1 MEDTKKD
8 SIRLQEC
15 LDYFRKRPAFRKL
28 FEGLREKYASLGYLG
43 GTVILDNLT
52 QEEKRV
58 LGGFFRKDY
67 QGKKRVSISAKQF
80 CSSLAESRFAGI
92 SPESILE
99 AYFGEPLIAKK
110 EERQRDERQRE
121 TFFRE
126 LIAAYR
132 GTIGG
137 KWLETV
143 LKERKKGYYIFR
155 RQYRDDPEK
164 LRDITRRVM
173 NGINSLSL
181 PAIGRH
187 RSTTCRE
194 IDWKED
200 KDKKSLQIKS
210 ERNMRSLAVFAA
222 EASGN
227 PHSFDSGTTEE
238 KLLLAF
244 LSDYFSRNDPV
255 EEPALLSETEQKNR
269 LLFQAGILKDDL
281 SNMTLA
287 YGIRG
292 WKNNGELHRG
302 LEGYFQENE
311 PAQITLRTLGNL
323 CHAIAQQEDVYV
335 LENPAVFS
343 SVIEKYPVC
352 AAVCAGGQPGL
363 ATLILLDLLKENHT
377 FHYAGDFDP
386 EGLLIAQNLKERYG
400 SKLTLWNYQVEWYE
414 KYLSDTV
421 LEDFRLKKLEK
432 IYLEELQEIKQ
443 CMQKE
448 KRAAYQ
454 ERMLSIYRIE
464 DKNRFS

>member
-1 MEDTKKD
+1 MTASHKRKNVCLEDSFAKI
-8 SIRLQEC
+8 IRE
-15 LDYFRKRPAFRKL
+15 
-28 FEGLREKYASLGYLG
+28 
-43 GTVILDNLT
+43 
-52 QEEKRV
+52 
-58 LGGFFRKDY
+58 
-67 QGKKRVSISAKQF
+67 KRVSISAKQF
-80 CSSLAESRFAGI
+80 CSCLAESRFAGI
-92 SPESILE
+92 PPESILE

-126 LIAAYR
+126 LIAAYK

-137 KWLETV
+137 KWLEAV

-155 RQYRDDPEK
+155 RKYRDDPEK

-187 RSTTCRE
+187 LSTTFGE
-194 IDWKED
+194 IDLEED
-200 KDKKSLQIKS
+200 KNKKSK
-210 ERNMRSLAVFAA
+210 RNMRSLAVFAA

-238 KLLLAF
+238 KLLFAF
-244 LSDYFSRNDPV
+244 LSDYFSRSDDP

-292 WKNNGELHRG
+292 WKNDGELHRG

-323 CHAIAQQEDVYV
+323 CYANAQQEDVYV

-343 SVIEKYPVC
+343 AVIEKYPAC
-352 AAVCAGGQPGL
+352 AAVCACGQPGL
-363 ATLILLDLLKENHT
+363 AILILLDLLKENHT

-443 CMQKE
+443 CMQME

-454 ERMLSIYRIE
+454 ERMLFIYFQ
-464 DKNRFS
+464 K

>member
-1 MEDTKKD
+1 MGDAQKNKT
-8 SIRLQEC
+8 RLQEC

-28 FEGLREKYASLGYLG
+28 FEGMREKYASLGYLG
-43 GTVILDNLT
+43 GTVILDSLT

-80 CSSLAESRFAGI
+80 CSCLAESRFAGI
-92 SPESILE
+92 PPESILE

-126 LIAAYR
+126 LIAAYK

-137 KWLETV
+137 KWLEAV

-155 RQYRDDPEK
+155 RKYRDDPEK

-187 RSTTCRE
+187 LSTTFGE
-194 IDWKED
+194 IDLEED
-200 KDKKSLQIKS
+200 KNKKSK
-210 ERNMRSLAVFAA
+210 RNMRSLAVFAA

-238 KLLLAF
+238 KLLFAF
-244 LSDYFSRNDPV
+244 LSDYFSRSDDP

-292 WKNNGELHRG
+292 WKNDGELHRG

-323 CHAIAQQEDVYV
+323 CYANAQQEDVYV

-343 SVIEKYPVC
+343 AVIEKYPAC
-352 AAVCAGGQPGL
+352 AAVCACGQPGL

-443 CMQKE
+443 CMQME

-454 ERMLSIYRIE
+454 ERMLSIYFQ
-464 DKNRFS
+464 K

>member
-1 MEDTKKD
+1 MGDAQKNKT
-8 SIRLQEC
+8 RLQEC
-15 LDYFRKRPAFRKL
+15 LDYFRKRSAFRKL
-28 FEGLREKYASLGYLG
+28 FEGMREKYASLGYLG
-43 GTVILDNLT
+43 GTVILDSLT

-80 CSSLAESRFAGI
+80 CSCLAESRFAGI
-92 SPESILE
+92 PPESILE

-126 LIAAYR
+126 LIAAYK

-137 KWLETV
+137 KWLEAV

-155 RQYRDDPEK
+155 RKYRDDPEK

-187 RSTTCRE
+187 LSTTFGE
-194 IDWKED
+194 IDLEED
-200 KDKKSLQIKS
+200 KNKKSK
-210 ERNMRSLAVFAA
+210 RNMRSLAVFAA

-238 KLLLAF
+238 KLLFAF
-244 LSDYFSRNDPV
+244 LSDYFSRSDDP

-292 WKNNGELHRG
+292 WKNDGELHRG

-323 CHAIAQQEDVYV
+323 CYANAQQEDVYV

-343 SVIEKYPVC
+343 AVIEKYPAC
-352 AAVCAGGQPGL
+352 AAVCACGQPGL

-454 ERMLSIYRIE
+454 ERMLFIYFQ
-464 DKNRFS
+464 K

>member
-1 MEDTKKD
+1 MGDAQKNKT
-8 SIRLQEC
+8 RLQEC

-28 FEGLREKYASLGYLG
+28 FEGMREKYASLGYLG
-43 GTVILDNLT
+43 GTVILDSLT

-80 CSSLAESRFAGI
+80 CSCLAESRFAGI
-92 SPESILE
+92 PPESILE

-126 LIAAYR
+126 LIAAYK

-137 KWLETV
+137 KWLEAV

-155 RQYRDDPEK
+155 RKYRDDPEK

-187 RSTTCRE
+187 LSTTFGE
-194 IDWKED
+194 IDLEED
-200 KDKKSLQIKS
+200 KNKKSK
-210 ERNMRSLAVFAA
+210 RNMRSLAVFAA

-238 KLLLAF
+238 KLLFAF
-244 LSDYFSRNDPV
+244 LSDYFSRSDDP

-292 WKNNGELHRG
+292 WKNDGELHRG

-323 CHAIAQQEDVYV
+323 CYANAQQEDVYV

-343 SVIEKYPVC
+343 AVIEKYPAC
-352 AAVCAGGQPGL
+352 AAVCACGQPGL

-454 ERMLSIYRIE
+454 ERMLSIYFQKYNCQYRQ
-464 DKNRFS
+464 K

>member
-1 MEDTKKD
+1 MGDAQKNKT
-8 SIRLQEC
+8 RLQEC

-28 FEGLREKYASLGYLG
+28 FEGMREKYASLGYLG
-43 GTVILDNLT
+43 GTVILDSLT

-80 CSSLAESRFAGI
+80 CSCLAESRFAGI
-92 SPESILE
+92 PPESILE

-126 LIAAYR
+126 LIAAYK

-137 KWLETV
+137 KWLEAV

-155 RQYRDDPEK
+155 RKYRDDPEK

-187 RSTTCRE
+187 LSTTFGE
-194 IDWKED
+194 IDLEED
-200 KDKKSLQIKS
+200 KNKKSK
-210 ERNMRSLAVFAA
+210 RNMRSLAVFAA

-238 KLLLAF
+238 KLLFAF
-244 LSDYFSRNDPV
+244 LSDYFSRSDDP

-292 WKNNGELHRG
+292 WKNDGELHRG

-323 CHAIAQQEDVYV
+323 CYANAQQEDVYV

-343 SVIEKYPVC
+343 AVIEKYPAC
-352 AAVCAGGQPGL
+352 AAVCACGQPGL

-432 IYLEELQEIKQ
+432 IYLEELKEIKQ
-443 CMQKE
+443 CMQME

-454 ERMLSIYRIE
+454 ERMLSIYFQ
-464 DKNRFS
+464 K

>member
-1 MEDTKKD
+1 MGDAQKNKT
-8 SIRLQEC
+8 RLQEC

-28 FEGLREKYASLGYLG
+28 FEGMREKYASLGYLG
-43 GTVILDNLT
+43 GTVILDSLT

-80 CSSLAESRFAGI
+80 CSCLAESRFAGI
-92 SPESILE
+92 PPESILE

-126 LIAAYR
+126 LIAAYK

-137 KWLETV
+137 KWLEAV

-155 RQYRDDPEK
+155 RKYRDDPEK

-187 RSTTCRE
+187 LSITFGE
-194 IDWKED
+194 IDLEED
-200 KDKKSLQIKS
+200 KNKKSK
-210 ERNMRSLAVFAA
+210 RNMRSLAVFAA

-238 KLLLAF
+238 KLLFAF
-244 LSDYFSRNDPV
+244 LSDYFSRSDDP

-292 WKNNGELHRG
+292 WKNDGELHRG

-323 CHAIAQQEDVYV
+323 CYANAQQEDVYV

-343 SVIEKYPVC
+343 AVIEKYPAC
-352 AAVCAGGQPGL
+352 AAVCACGQPGL

-443 CMQKE
+443 CMQME

-454 ERMLSIYRIE
+454 ERMLSIYFQ
-464 DKNRFS
+464 K

>member
-1 MEDTKKD
+1 M
-8 SIRLQEC
+8 
-15 LDYFRKRPAFRKL
+15 
-28 FEGLREKYASLGYLG
+28 
-43 GTVILDNLT
+43 ILDNLT

-80 CSSLAESRFAGI
+80 CSSLEESRFAGI

-222 EASGN
+222 EASAIHIALIQVQQKKSCSLPFFRIIFPGMILWKN
-227 PHSFDSGTTEE
+227 
-238 KLLLAF
+238 LR
-244 LSDYFSRNDPV
+244 FSQRQ
-255 EEPALLSETEQKNR
+255 SKKNR

-335 LENPAVFS
+335 LENPAVFFRCHRKVSGMRRRLCRRTAGSCNPDS
-343 SVIEKYPVC
+343 S
-352 AAVCAGGQPGL
+352 
-363 ATLILLDLLKENHT
+363 
-377 FHYAGDFDP
+377 
-386 EGLLIAQNLKERYG
+386 
-400 SKLTLWNYQVEWYE
+400 
-414 KYLSDTV
+414 
-421 LEDFRLKKLEK
+421 
-432 IYLEELQEIKQ
+432 
-443 CMQKE
+443 
-448 KRAAYQ
+448 
-454 ERMLSIYRIE
+454 
-464 DKNRFS
+464 

>member
-80 CSSLAESRFAGI
+80 CSSLEESRFAGI

-343 SVIEKYPVC
+343 AVIEKYPAC

-363 ATLILLDLLKENHT
+363 ATLILLDLLKEHHT

-454 ERMLSIYRIE
+454 ERMLSVYFR
-464 DKNRFS
+464 K

>member
-343 SVIEKYPVC
+343 AVIEKYPAC

>member
-1 MEDTKKD
+1 MGDAQKNKT
-8 SIRLQEC
+8 RLQEC

-28 FEGLREKYASLGYLG
+28 FEGMREKYASLGYLG
-43 GTVILDNLT
+43 GTVILDSLT

-80 CSSLAESRFAGI
+80 CSCLAESRFAGI
-92 SPESILE
+92 PPESILE

-121 TFFRE
+121 TFFWE
-126 LIAAYR
+126 LIAAYK

-137 KWLETV
+137 KWLEAV

-155 RQYRDDPEK
+155 RKYRDDPEK

-187 RSTTCRE
+187 LSITFGE
-194 IDWKED
+194 IDLEED
-200 KDKKSLQIKS
+200 KNKKSK
-210 ERNMRSLAVFAA
+210 RNMRSLAVFAA

-238 KLLLAF
+238 KLLFAF
-244 LSDYFSRNDPV
+244 LSDYFSRSDDP

-292 WKNNGELHRG
+292 WKNDGELHRG

-323 CHAIAQQEDVYV
+323 CYANAQQEDVYV

-343 SVIEKYPVC
+343 AVIEKYPAC
-352 AAVCAGGQPGL
+352 AAVCACGQPGL

-454 ERMLSIYRIE
+454 ERMLSIYFQ
-464 DKNRFS
+464 K

>member
-1 MEDTKKD
+1 MGDAQKNKT
-8 SIRLQEC
+8 RLQEC

-28 FEGLREKYASLGYLG
+28 FEGMREKYASLGYLG
-43 GTVILDNLT
+43 GTVILDSLT

-80 CSSLAESRFAGI
+80 CSCLAESRFAGI
-92 SPESILE
+92 PPESILE

-126 LIAAYR
+126 LIAAYK

-137 KWLETV
+137 KWLEAV

-155 RQYRDDPEK
+155 RKYRDDPEK

-187 RSTTCRE
+187 LSTTFGE
-194 IDWKED
+194 IDLEED
-200 KDKKSLQIKS
+200 KNKKSK
-210 ERNMRSLAVFAA
+210 RNMRSLAVFAA

-238 KLLLAF
+238 KLLFAF
-244 LSDYFSRNDPV
+244 LSDYFSRSDDP

-292 WKNNGELHRG
+292 WKNDGELHRG

-323 CHAIAQQEDVYV
+323 CYANAQQEDVYV

-343 SVIEKYPVC
+343 AVIEKYPAC
-352 AAVCAGGQPGL
+352 AAVCACGQPGL

-454 ERMLSIYRIE
+454 ERMLFIYFQ
-464 DKNRFS
+464 K

>member
-1 MEDTKKD
+1 MGDAQKNKT
-8 SIRLQEC
+8 RLQEC

-28 FEGLREKYASLGYLG
+28 FEGMREKYASLGYLG
-43 GTVILDNLT
+43 GTVILDSLT

-80 CSSLAESRFAGI
+80 CSCLAESRFAGI
-92 SPESILE
+92 PPESILE
-99 AYFGEPLIAKK
+99 AYFGDPLIAKK

-126 LIAAYR
+126 LIAAYK

-137 KWLETV
+137 KWLEAV

-155 RQYRDDPEK
+155 RKYRDDPEK

-187 RSTTCRE
+187 LSTTFGE
-194 IDWKED
+194 IDLEED
-200 KDKKSLQIKS
+200 KNKKSK
-210 ERNMRSLAVFAA
+210 RNMRSLAVFAA

-238 KLLLAF
+238 KLLFAF
-244 LSDYFSRNDPV
+244 LSDYFSRSDDP

-292 WKNNGELHRG
+292 WKNDGELHRG

-323 CHAIAQQEDVYV
+323 CYANAQQEDVYV

-343 SVIEKYPVC
+343 AVIEKYPAC
-352 AAVCAGGQPGL
+352 AAVCACGQPGL

-454 ERMLSIYRIE
+454 ERMLSIYFQ
-464 DKNRFS
+464 K

>member
-1 MEDTKKD
+1 MGDAQKNKT
-8 SIRLQEC
+8 RLQEC

-28 FEGLREKYASLGYLG
+28 FEGMREKYASLGYLG
-43 GTVILDNLT
+43 GTVILDSLT

-80 CSSLAESRFAGI
+80 CSCLAESRFAGI
-92 SPESILE
+92 PPESILE

-126 LIAAYR
+126 LIAAYK

-137 KWLETV
+137 KWLEAV

-155 RQYRDDPEK
+155 RKYRDDPEK

-187 RSTTCRE
+187 LSTTFGE
-194 IDWKED
+194 IDLEED
-200 KDKKSLQIKS
+200 KNKKSK
-210 ERNMRSLAVFAA
+210 RNMRSLAVFAA

-238 KLLLAF
+238 KLLFAF
-244 LSDYFSRNDPV
+244 LSDYFSRSDDP

-292 WKNNGELHRG
+292 WKNDGELHRG

-323 CHAIAQQEDVYV
+323 CYANAQQEDVYV

-343 SVIEKYPVC
+343 AVIEKYPAC
-352 AAVCAGGQPGL
+352 AAVCACGQPGL

-400 SKLTLWNYQVEWYE
+400 SRLEVWNYQAEWYE
-414 KYLSDTV
+414 KYLSDTI

-443 CMQKE
+443 CMYKE

-454 ERMLSIYRIE
+454 ESMISIYRIE
-464 DKNRFS
+464 EGRKFS

>member
-1 MEDTKKD
+1 MGDAQKNKT
-8 SIRLQEC
+8 RLQEC

-28 FEGLREKYASLGYLG
+28 FEGMREKYASLGYLG
-43 GTVILDNLT
+43 GTVILDSLT

-80 CSSLAESRFAGI
+80 CSCLAESRFAGI
-92 SPESILE
+92 PPESILE

-126 LIAAYR
+126 LIAAYK

-137 KWLETV
+137 KWLEAV

-155 RQYRDDPEK
+155 RKYRDDPEK

-187 RSTTCRE
+187 LSTTFGE
-194 IDWKED
+194 IDLEED
-200 KDKKSLQIKS
+200 KNKKSK
-210 ERNMRSLAVFAA
+210 RNMRSLAVFAA

-238 KLLLAF
+238 KLLFAF
-244 LSDYFSRNDPV
+244 LSDYFSRSDDP

-292 WKNNGELHRG
+292 WKNDGELHRG

-323 CHAIAQQEDVYV
+323 CYANAHQEDVYV

-343 SVIEKYPVC
+343 AVIEKYPAC
-352 AAVCAGGQPGL
+352 AAVCACGQPGL

-443 CMQKE
+443 CMQME

-454 ERMLSIYRIE
+454 ERMLSIYFQ
-464 DKNRFS
+464 K